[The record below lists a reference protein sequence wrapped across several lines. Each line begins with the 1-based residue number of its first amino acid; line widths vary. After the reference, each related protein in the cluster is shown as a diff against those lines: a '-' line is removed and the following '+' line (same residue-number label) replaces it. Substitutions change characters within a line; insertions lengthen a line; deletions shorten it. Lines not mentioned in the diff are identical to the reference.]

1 MKAWI
6 SVFLVGGLVAACA
19 DLPRPW
25 APLVMEP
32 AVCADRRF
40 DVYFDEGM
48 AMLSREAQAMIATTA
63 EAMNHCSIHRVEV
76 LGLASHTGG
85 ASANQSLSERRA
97 LAVAEAFEANGWPAP
112 AFDLVAAGE
121 AGAIVAPGVAE
132 PLRRRVEVVVK
143 TGPGQ

>member
-63 EAMNHCSIHRVEV
+63 EAMSHCSIHRVEV

-85 ASANQSLSERRA
+85 ASTSTRWIEQWLIASAVVAIIAWASRLSIA
-97 LAVAEAFEANGWPAP
+97 MPSS
-112 AFDLVAAGE
+112 
-121 AGAIVAPGVAE
+121 
-132 PLRRRVEVVVK
+132 K
-143 TGPGQ
+143 